1 MVLSARPLST
11 PYAMAVGDAVL
22 ARVKAFGKLP
32 ADTKDDYESWREAH
46 QRLGAAAA
54 PAGPD
59 ARALDPFVDRAVLA
73 PAKACQA
80 IVEAYEGVPVELDD
94 AQRRRLDDARAV
106 LAIYGD
112 DLRAIVTVPY
122 VEEWNAVRD
131 VLVRFASEPGL
142 AAALKRL
149 GLEPDV
155 ALARALHAR
164 YGAALGIGAADV
176 GGDDEAARLAAW
188 NEAFARLLVAAT
200 YLGRKT
206 PGLLEL
212 FAEPYEAHL
221 AKQREVSARA
231 RRARGAAAAP
241 DAPAGA
247 DGEA

>member
-1 MVLSARPLST
+1 MVLSARPLSA

-32 ADTKDDYESWREAH
+32 ADAKDDYEAWRDAH
-46 QRLGAAAA
+46 QRLGAVAA

-80 IVEAYEGVPVELDD
+80 IVEAYEGVPVKLDD
-94 AQRRRLDDARAV
+94 AQCRRLADARAV

-112 DLRAIVTVPY
+112 NLRAIVTVPY
-122 VEEWNAVRD
+122 IEEWNAVRD
-131 VLVRFASEPGL
+131 LLARFAGEPAL
-142 AAALKRL
+142 AAAIKRL
-149 GLEPDV
+149 GLEHDV

-164 YGAALGIGAADV
+164 YGAALGIGAGAD
-176 GGDDEAARLAAW
+176 GDDEAARLSAW
-188 NEAFARLLVAAT
+188 NEAFARLLVTAT

-206 PGLLEL
+206 PGLLAL
-212 FAEPYEAHL
+212 FAEPYEAQL
-221 AKQREVSARA
+221 AKQRAVAARA

-241 DAPAGA
+241 DAPAEA

>member
-32 ADTKDDYESWREAH
+32 ADTKNDSESWREAH

-80 IVEAYEGVPVELDD
+80 IVEAYEGVPVELDG

-164 YGAALGIGAADV
+164 YGAALGPVGAISP
-176 GGDDEAARLAAW
+176 
-188 NEAFARLLVAAT
+188 
-200 YLGRKT
+200 GR
-206 PGLLEL
+206 
-212 FAEPYEAHL
+212 
-221 AKQREVSARA
+221 
-231 RRARGAAAAP
+231 AAAP
-241 DAPAGA
+241 SCQGRGCARTSRKPSGERITVSTQRAPAKP
-247 DGEA
+247 